1 MCFPDESGS
10 VPKCP
15 QYGSDGRLADDPP
28 CRLRV
33 CPGADKYHTTGAITF
48 CCLTNET
55 PISPGDICL
64 PRVRLYKAE
73 INELKEKQARLEAAL
88 DRARKMAQYASSP
101 NEAIIYTPAFEWNE
115 LVELIDRAMGNV

>member
-1 MCFPDESGS
+1 MCSLTILPDESGG
-10 VPKCP
+10 VPLCSESACEYWR
-15 QYGSDGRLADDPP
+15 QYRDSNGSWCVCQADENQVAHD
-28 CRLRV
+28 
-33 CPGADKYHTTGAITF
+33 D
-48 CCLTNET
+48 E
-55 PISPGDICL
+55 ICL